1 MNEQITIDTATAAQL
16 TGQTPRWIA
25 AQVQAG
31 RLPAEAVPG
40 SAGQG
45 GITYRI
51 PLAALPAEA
60 QIRYWEQRG
69 HDVMAATA
77 DEEAFDLD
85 AYKARQGEAGLE
97 ELLNRQRAVLEVTG
111 LRDHAGLSGGK
122 GLTDAINRVA
132 EAHGMSGATLRRLEK
147 RYQEQGLAG
156 LTRSGRSDKGDSRTM
171 CLEAQ
176 RRICADYLDAGLLK
190 ANTILDRLFQAP
202 EPDACAHCP
211 YNPDSQEHAN
221 LQLTDLADAFPA
233 CEEAG
238 GGLIAPN
245 NRHAVNRVIAQITD
259 EEKTYARKGRKAWEA
274 RYMMK
279 GIRKKPDQVN
289 EGWFGDHHQF
299 DVFVLDDG
307 GPAGKRGKP
316 VRPWLTAWY
325 DIGSGM
331 LVGWCISTNPNSGTI
346 TEALVRGI
354 AKKKNSPVFGAPVWC
369 YMDNGK
375 DYRSR
380 HFEGDEETE
389 YWMHRDPELMQQMYL
404 KLTGA
409 SVMQTLRIK
418 AVHAKAYH
426 GWAKPVERFF
436 RTLEERYCRQLRGYC
451 GGKPEDRA
459 ENFDR
464 ALRHWEER
472 GELMTMD
479 EFVDVFQ
486 NQILP
491 AYNAH
496 PHEGYGGETP
506 AERYTRLPK
515 ARYEEYSWALLSEI
529 RMQEAMRVVTPQG
542 IKFRNRIYWD
552 EALMHLANR
561 RVVIKFSDCEMDEI
575 TVRSAE
581 DGRFICEAAVREAF
595 RYVGEDEEKIARHV
609 GMQKHQETE
618 VRQRITARTGRRI
631 GRRASG
637 NLYHEAVDET
647 AAGNIT
653 SMEAEMTA
661 KRRGERRKAAA
672 DANARTELDDFFYQ
686 LGLQGLNS
694 GR

>member
-1 MNEQITIDTATAAQL
+1 MNERITIDTATAAQF
-16 TGQTPRWIA
+16 TGQTDRWIRERIA
-25 AQVQAG
+25 SGA
-31 RLPAEAVPG
+31 LPAEAIPG

-45 GITYRI
+45 GISYRI
-51 PLAALPAEA
+51 PLDALPAEA

-77 DEEAFDLD
+77 DEEAFDLGT
-85 AYKARQGEAGLE
+85 YKARQGEAGLE
-97 ELLNRQRAVLEVTG
+97 ELLNRQQAVLQVIG
-111 LRDHAGLSGGK
+111 LRDRAGK
-122 GLTDAINRVA
+122 GLTEAINGVA
-132 EAHGMSGATLRRLEK
+132 ERHGMSGATLRRLEE
-147 RYQEQGLAG
+147 RYRKQGLAG
-156 LTRSGRSDKGDSRTM
+156 LTRSGRNDKGESRSM
-171 CLEAQ
+171 CLEAR

-190 ANTILDRLFQAP
+190 ANTILDRLFQFP

-211 YNPDSQEHAN
+211 YNPESAEHAS
-221 LQLTDLADAFPA
+221 LQLTDLADAFPP
-233 CEEAG
+233 CGEAG

-245 NRHAVNRVIAQITD
+245 NRHAVNRVIAQMPD
-259 EEKTYARKGRKAWEA
+259 EDKDYMRRGRKYWEA

-299 DVFVLDDG
+299 DVFVLDE
-307 GPAGKRGKP
+307 RGKP

-464 ALRHWEER
+464 SLRAWVEK

-486 NQILP
+486 NEILP
-491 AYNAH
+491 AYNQH

-506 AERYTRLPK
+506 AQRYARLPK
-515 ARYEEYSWALLSEI
+515 ARFEEFSWALLSEV
-529 RMQEAMRVVTPQG
+529 RMQEAVRVVTPQG
-542 IKFRNRIYWD
+542 IKFRGRIYWD
-552 EALMHLANR
+552 EALIHLATQ
-561 RVVIKFSDCEMDEI
+561 RVVIKFNNCEMDEI
-575 TVRSAE
+575 TVRRIT
-581 DGRFICEAAVREAF
+581 DGGFICEAAVREAF
-595 RYVGEDEEKIARHV
+595 QYVGEDEETIARHV
-609 GMQKHQETE
+609 SMQKRQETE
-618 VRQRITARTGRRI
+618 VRQRIAARTGRRI

-653 SMEAEMTA
+653 SLEAETTA
-661 KRRGERRKAAA
+661 RRRGERRKATA
-672 DANARTELDDFFYQ
+672 DAATRTELDDYFYQ